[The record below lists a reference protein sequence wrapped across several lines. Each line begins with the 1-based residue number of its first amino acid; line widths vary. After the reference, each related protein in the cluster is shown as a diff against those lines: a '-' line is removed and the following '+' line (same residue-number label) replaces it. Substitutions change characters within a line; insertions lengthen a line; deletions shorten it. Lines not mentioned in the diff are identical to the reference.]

1 MASNGHIDF
10 LNSASKMIA
19 KGKDSARKPLPHPIQ
34 LNPTHLGKL
43 NVALRRSLDNLDEE
57 LCRFEKNFS
66 GNGKTMCWAANY
78 NDVFDQL
85 KEIVSQ
91 GRYSTVRFV
100 DSPSNQTFEELGIP
114 SFVEDSK
121 LQLADEAQVQLFF
134 ADLLIAESGSIVLLD
149 KDNDYLKALNNSSV
163 NIFFTTIDHVV
174 GSMVYAD
181 IYSKAA
187 KNPTLEKAN
196 PPFILFSGSQNCKTY
211 LFVVDNSRSELLA
224 HKRQRQILAC
234 TNCGRCAEVCPVD
247 NVIGTEPY
255 NNVFS
260 GPSGRVMLPFMETV
274 EGYKHVV
281 YACTMCGLC
290 DSVCPMHLPIREMI
304 LASRREFLENK
315 DIDSEMEA
323 MVSKYKKYV
332 TDRGKMNKMAWL
344 KQQVFNHHLSREIK
358 ESRKIERFADKSFNQ
373 LYQESQKQ
381 K

>member
-1 MASNGHIDF
+1 MASNAHNDF
-10 LNSASKMIA
+10 LSSSSKVIA
-19 KGKDSARKPLPHPIQ
+19 KGGAFGKTALPSPIR

-43 NVALRRSLDNLDEE
+43 NVALRRSLENLDEE

-85 KEIVSQ
+85 KEIVVQ
-91 GRYSTVRFV
+91 GRYSTVKFV
-100 DSPSNQTFEELGIP
+100 DSPSNQIFEELGIP

-121 LQLADEAQVQLFF
+121 LQLADQAQIQLFI
-134 ADLLIAESGSIVLLD
+134 ADLLVAESGSIVLLD
-149 KDNDYLKALNNSSV
+149 KGNDYLKALNNNSV
-163 NIFFTTIDHVV
+163 NIFFTTIDRIV
-174 GSMVYAD
+174 GSLLYAD

-187 KNPTLEKAN
+187 KNPTMENPN
-196 PPFILFSGSQNCKTY
+196 PPFLLFSGSQNCKNY

-247 NVIGTEPY
+247 HVIGKEPY

-260 GPSGRVMLPFMETV
+260 GPNGRVMLPFMETV
-274 EGYKHVV
+274 ESYKHVV
-281 YACTMCGLC
+281 YACTMCGMC

-304 LASRREFLENK
+304 LASRREFIENK
-315 DIDSEMEA
+315 EVDSDMES
-323 MVSKYKKYV
+323 MISKYKKYV
-332 TDRGKMNKMAWL
+332 TDRGRMNKMAWL
-344 KQQVFNHHLSREIK
+344 KQQVFNHHLTREIK
-358 ESRKIERFADKSFNQ
+358 ESRKIETFAAKTFNQ
-373 LYQESQKQ
+373 LYLESQKQ